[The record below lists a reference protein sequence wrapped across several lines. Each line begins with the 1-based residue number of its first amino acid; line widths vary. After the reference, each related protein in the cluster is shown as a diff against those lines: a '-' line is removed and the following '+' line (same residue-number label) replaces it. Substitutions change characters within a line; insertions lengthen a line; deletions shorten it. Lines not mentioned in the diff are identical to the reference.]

1 MSRESEL
8 DKIIKDLIHI
18 LVHKGKWTPGQKQR
32 YDMATMERSRRLMSF
47 PDYPRNPFRRC
58 V

>member
-32 YDMATMERSRRLMSF
+32 YDMATMERSRRMMSF
-47 PDYPRNPFRRC
+47 PSYPRIPWANK
-58 V
+58 

>member
-8 DKIIKDLIHI
+8 DKIIRDLIHI
-18 LVHKGKWTPGQKQR
+18 LVHKGKWTRDQKQR

-47 PDYPRNPFRRC
+47 PDYPRIPRVYRQ
-58 V
+58 